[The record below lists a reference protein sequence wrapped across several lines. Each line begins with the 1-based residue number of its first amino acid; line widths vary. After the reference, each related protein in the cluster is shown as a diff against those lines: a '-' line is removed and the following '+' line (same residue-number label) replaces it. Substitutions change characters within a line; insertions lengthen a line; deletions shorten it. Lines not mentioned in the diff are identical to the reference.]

1 MSWGRGDG
9 AAPTATKDVAAT
21 VRRYEQKAKY
31 MTFQN
36 ILPAHPMQGFLDAA
50 RRLKSDMA
58 EQRRRHAAYRQ
69 VFDELAAM
77 SDRELADIGIA
88 RSDIERIA
96 TEALPGR

>member
-1 MSWGRGDG
+1 
-9 AAPTATKDVAAT
+9 
-21 VRRYEQKAKY
+21 

-36 ILPAHPMQGFLDAA
+36 ILPAHPMQGFLDAV

-58 EQRRRHAAYRQ
+58 EQRRGNALYRQ
-69 VFDELAAM
+69 VSGELTAM

-96 TEALPGR
+96 TEAASGH